1 MRMDKEKILH
11 KKLKEE
17 IYESKETVEKVK
29 RGFSAFD
36 LEAIQ
41 KAQQSQFESTVIK

>member
-1 MRMDKEKILH
+1 MRIEKDKFLH

-17 IYESKETVEKVK
+17 IYESRETVEKVK

-36 LEAIQ
+36 LEAIK
-41 KAQQSQFESTVIK
+41 KA